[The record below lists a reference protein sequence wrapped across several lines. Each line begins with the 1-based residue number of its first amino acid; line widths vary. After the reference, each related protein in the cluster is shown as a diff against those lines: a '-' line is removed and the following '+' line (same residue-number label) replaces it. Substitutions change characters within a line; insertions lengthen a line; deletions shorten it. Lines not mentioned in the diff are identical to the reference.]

1 MARQAAV
8 SSEIQ
13 RVIYSLLGGER
24 AGDPEKAMG
33 QGDLGHQGA
42 KGWWEEV
49 STVGWV
55 WWVTGPHGSPTSG
68 GFWGLL
74 LFFLQSGVLPT
85 LQRWCP
91 MVPRHLGMEHSALLP
106 FHRLGLGSTG
116 DRGSTET
123 PFSAVSWSRGHRF
136 HACSHSGGDEE
147 RLLGAST
154 NSPSPTLLQNGVC
167 CCRWLSG
174 QL

>member
-42 KGWWEEV
+42 KGWWEKV
-49 STVGWV
+49 STVGWE

-68 GFWGLL
+68 GFWG
-74 LFFLQSGVLPT
+74 S
-85 LQRWCP
+85 
-91 MVPRHLGMEHSALLP
+91 SAI
-106 FHRLGLGSTG
+106 
-116 DRGSTET
+116 
-123 PFSAVSWSRGHRF
+123 FSAVWGAPHPAAVVSHGPQAPGH
-136 HACSHSGGDEE
+136 
-147 RLLGAST
+147 GALSPP
-154 NSPSPTLLQNGVC
+154 SLPSPGFGKH
-167 CCRWLSG
+167 RG
-174 QL
+174 QREH